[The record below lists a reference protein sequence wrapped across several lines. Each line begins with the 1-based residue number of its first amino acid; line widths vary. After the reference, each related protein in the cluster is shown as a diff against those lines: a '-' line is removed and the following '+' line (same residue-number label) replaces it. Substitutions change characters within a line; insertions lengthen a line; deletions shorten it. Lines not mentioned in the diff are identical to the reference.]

1 MRRFVALFVLLFA
14 FPALAVTQATKQG
27 RLNYALTR
35 AGMPSSQSGIFLA
48 GVANVLYYDTY
59 AELAAAAPVEGI
71 IGYAL
76 DSNAFYLRAGS
87 SWVGLSALGS
97 VTGAQGG
104 TFDNA
109 VNNVWTLAENSE
121 DLVFTAGSNLW
132 TLSSSTA
139 ATFAFTPASAF
150 AGDVTLNGG
159 AGGLTFGAASSSVVV
174 PNNSATALLLGSSG
188 MLNLI
193 TLDTQTS
200 NEKVMIT
207 GTTTANALHVD
218 VGTSLF
224 DEKLTIGA
232 AAEALTFTNSA
243 ASFLLN
249 DNDSSAL
256 DIGAAGA
263 TSILRVGT
271 LDAGGA
277 VTVSGTSGQP
287 SFSVPVGE
295 SSFTEGVTAPILAA
309 SLDHLRF
316 CGNGSN
322 ATTAVYMAP
331 VLIGTA
337 YAANMEF
344 GGAGCDGADST
355 TEATAD
361 AVWNSLVFKPVA
373 MTCVV
378 VGDAAGNN
386 DVVTFQL
393 RDDTADV
400 SGMSCTV
407 TMDGA
412 VAKQCT
418 VRDPSP
424 ATVALGSTVAVKV
437 VAATDDDL
445 SSADAECRVTVV
457 Y

>member
-1 MRRFVALFVLLFA
+1 MRRFLTIFLLFCA
-14 FPALAVTQATKQG
+14 TPALAVTQATKVG

-35 AGMPSSQSGIFLA
+35 AGMPSSQSGLFLA
-48 GVANVLYYDTY
+48 GTANVLYYDTY
-59 AELAAAAPVEGI
+59 AELAAASPTEGI
-71 IGYAL
+71 IGYAI
-76 DSNAFYLRAGS
+76 DTNNFYLRSGA
-87 SWVGLSALGS
+87 SWVGLPSTASFAGEN
-97 VTGAQGG
+97 GG

-109 VNNVWTLAENSE
+109 ADNAWTFGENSE
-121 DLVFTAGSNLW
+121 DLVLTASANLW
-132 TLSSSTA
+132 TLSSSTS
-139 ATFAFTPASAF
+139 ATFAFTPAVAF
-150 AGDVTLNGG
+150 AATITSASG
-159 AGGLTFGAASSSVVV
+159 AG
-174 PNNSATALLLGSSG
+174 
-188 MLNLI
+188 
-193 TLDTQTS
+193 
-200 NEKVMIT
+200 
-207 GTTTANALHVD
+207 
-218 VGTSLF
+218 
-224 DEKLTIGA
+224 
-232 AAEALTFTNSA
+232 ALTFSNTA
-243 ASFLLN
+243 ASIVLN
-249 DNDSSAL
+249 DNDASAL

-263 TSILRVGT
+263 TSLLRVGT
-271 LDAGGA
+271 LDAGGS
-277 VTVSGTSGQP
+277 VTISGTAGQT

-295 SSFTEGVTAPILAA
+295 SSFVEGIAAPIVAS
-309 SLDHLRF
+309 SLDSLRF

-322 ATTAVYMAP
+322 ATTPVYMAP

-344 GGAGCDGADST
+344 GGAACDGAEST

-373 MTCVV
+373 MTCVI
-378 VGDAAGNN
+378 VGVAAGNN

-418 VRDPSP
+418 VRDASP
-424 ATVALGSTVAVKV
+424 ATVALGSTVAVKI

-445 SSADAECRVTVV
+445 STADAECRVTVA